1 MICSR
6 GYSLFQWTQIG
17 VHTIIQSIL
26 RRWAFFHCQTI
37 AACKMKVLQRKEQS
51 SPGQAP
57 GIFPSQF
64 DDLVPVA
71 LSLTTTDEERNAL
84 LASIVSKSANPSISI
99 QANEYRSGPDP
110 TSKATFRKTLLKG
123 LRKGWQDVA
132 TEARFVRLVEVLQS
146 DGCAVFAGLVDAASF
161 QQLID
166 DFSTIM
172 NSSGSHAFLHSFAH
186 LTEHPDFLKNPI
198 YNDAMI
204 HPLLIAMMA
213 YAMGG
218 PVRMTD
224 ARGKDTEP
232 ISVNA
237 QDNML
242 HIDNTPF
249 REEYKIL
256 LGWEKGQVK
265 GPTGQNF
272 TFLPG
277 THKGN
282 RPIRVDEHSQHWS
295 TENDSL
301 FITDE
306 SIESVFAFQGDI
318 TGHNPKVIEVEY
330 PEQPITVLFSA
341 GSLVH
346 HRYRNCGGNTRSCV
360 IAAFHLASDHPGAL
374 VHTEVVG
381 TPQSVAEILVG
392 YHDGTEV
399 EAFCSLIS
407 LKASAIESKISEI
420 LNKDHQ
426 STLVDTGNLTL
437 SGEKFN
443 RWRET
448 VINAPSATRI
458 KFEGGNYIS
467 FADNSISRDLLVKK
481 LAAAMAYDKHG
492 LLDLI
497 IYMDGHEEIRKPA
510 RKSVWTMSREKIA
523 QILAAWIPAVE
534 GYKFTTTDVQKPA
547 LLRHKADKVAR
558 LLRESF
564 PTVDFASAGSSRE
577 EQQLT
582 SAHQLIG
589 DLGESITRC
598 EKLETYI
605 TTNLFLFLIIDQTIP
620 LLDWT
625 LRQRVIGTC
634 AVFLRAYIAC
644 VLVVENNQDI

>member
-1 MICSR
+1 
-6 GYSLFQWTQIG
+6 
-17 VHTIIQSIL
+17 
-26 RRWAFFHCQTI
+26 
-37 AACKMKVLQRKEQS
+37 
-51 SPGQAP
+51 
-57 GIFPSQF
+57 
-64 DDLVPVA
+64 
-71 LSLTTTDEERNAL
+71 
-84 LASIVSKSANPSISI
+84 
-99 QANEYRSGPDP
+99 
-110 TSKATFRKTLLKG
+110 
-123 LRKGWQDVA
+123 
-132 TEARFVRLVEVLQS
+132 
-146 DGCAVFAGLVDAASF
+146 
-161 QQLID
+161 
-166 DFSTIM
+166 
-172 NSSGSHAFLHSFAH
+172 
-186 LTEHPDFLKNPI
+186 
-198 YNDAMI
+198 
-204 HPLLIAMMA
+204 MMA

-318 TGHNPKVIEVEY
+318 TGHDPKVIEVEY

-346 HRYRNCGGNTRSCV
+346 HRYRNSGGNTRSCV

-374 VHTEVVG
+374 VHSEVAG
-381 TPQSVAEILVG
+381 GPQSVAEILVG
-392 YHDGTEV
+392 HQDGTEV

-426 STLVDTGNLTL
+426 SILVDTGNLTL
-437 SGEKFN
+437 SGEKFD

-448 VINAPSATRI
+448 VINAPSATRL
-458 KFEGGNYIS
+458 KFEGSNYIS

-497 IYMDGHEEIRKPA
+497 IYMDGHEEVRKPA
-510 RKSVWTMSREKIA
+510 RKSIWTMSREKIA

-534 GYKFTTTDVQKPA
+534 GYKFTTADVQKPA

-564 PTVDFASAGSSRE
+564 PTVDFASAGSSKE
-577 EQQLT
+577 EQQLA

-605 TTNLFLFLIIDQTIP
+605 TTNLFLFLIIDQIIP

-644 VLVVENNQDI
+644 VLVVENNQGI